1 VGIDE
6 MAKVTELLAPAE
18 RSLVAT
24 PSEIQ
29 RFMNV
34 NLEKAW
40 RKLLKIQQQ
49 CEDKKFRAM

>member
-1 VGIDE
+1 MGIDE